1 MKTLSICLL
10 FLPCMVPVSGTSDWM
25 LKKEKD
31 GITISSRHSELS
43 KFNDLKIE
51 MDLPGT
57 LPQLSSILL
66 DVEKY
71 PQWVYCAKSAV
82 AIKKVSENE
91 VIYYSE
97 VEAPWPASNR
107 DYYADMKVTFSADS
121 QSLNV
126 ISTSLK
132 NYQPEKERLVRVPMS
147 KAVWNISTQPDKTL
161 HLQYI
166 LQVDPGGSIPAW
178 ILNMFATKGP
188 METFMNLKEKM
199 GLLNK
204 MALVSK

>member
-1 MKTLSICLL
+1 MKTLSIYLL
-10 FLPCMVPVSGTSDWM
+10 LLPCILSMSGENVWM

-31 GITISSRHSELS
+31 GITVSSRQSALS

-57 LPQLSSILL
+57 LSQLSSILL

-71 PQWVYCAKSAV
+71 PQWAYATKSCV
-82 AIKKVSENE
+82 AIKKIGDNE

-97 VEAPWPASNR
+97 IEAPWPASNR
-107 DYYADMKVTFSADS
+107 DYYADMKVTFNADS
-121 QSLNV
+121 QSVNV
-126 ISTSLK
+126 VSTGMK
-132 NYQPEKERLVRVPMS
+132 DYRPEKDKLVRIPMS
-147 KAVWNISTQPDKTL
+147 KAVWKIYAETNKVI

-166 LQVDPGGSIPAW
+166 LQVDPGGSIPGW

-188 METFMNLKEKM
+188 METFRNLRERMKSLDRSGK
-199 GLLNK
+199 
-204 MALVSK
+204 

>member
-1 MKTLSICLL
+1 MKTLLIYLF
-10 FLPCMVPVSGTSDWM
+10 FLPCIVPVSGTNDWM

-31 GITISSRHSELS
+31 GITISSRHSDLS

-57 LPQLSSILL
+57 LSQLSSILL

-71 PQWVYCAKSAV
+71 PQWAYCTKSSV
-82 AIKKVSENE
+82 AIKKISENE
-91 VIYYSE
+91 IIYYSE
-97 VEAPWPASNR
+97 IEAPWPASNR
-107 DYYADMKVTFSADS
+107 DFYADMKVTFSADS

-126 ISTSLK
+126 VSNGMK
-132 NYQPEKERLVRVPMS
+132 NYQPQKENLVRVPMS
-147 KAVWNISTQPDKTL
+147 KAVWNISTGSDKTM

-178 ILNMFATKGP
+178 ILNIFATKGP
-188 METFMNLKEKM
+188 LETFKNLKEKM
-199 GLLNK
+199 ELLNK
-204 MALVSK
+204 

>member
-10 FLPCMVPVSGTSDWM
+10 LLPCMVPVSGKNDWM
-25 LKKEKD
+25 FKKEKD
-31 GITISSRHSELS
+31 GITISSRHSDLS

-57 LPQLSSILL
+57 LSQLSSILL

-71 PQWVYCAKSAV
+71 PQWVYCAKTSV
-82 AIKKVSENE
+82 AIKKISENE

-107 DYYADMKVTFSADS
+107 DYYADMKVTFTADS

-126 ISTSLK
+126 VSTGMK
-132 NYQPEKERLVRVPMS
+132 NYQPEKDRLVRVPMS
-147 KAVWNISTQPDKTL
+147 KAVWLISTASDKTI

-178 ILNMFATKGP
+178 ILNIFSTKGP
-188 METFMNLKEKM
+188 LETFRKLKEKM
-199 GLLNK
+199 ELLNK
-204 MALVSK
+204 